1 MMSES
6 DFLQLM
12 AVGVGG
18 TITTLTVLFL
28 LFRQV
33 VCWYWKI
40 NEIVRLLEEANANLR
55 RLASTREAQSRHA
68 DTDAT

>member
-6 DFLQLM
+6 DFLKLL

-40 NEIVRLLEEANANLR
+40 NEVVRLLEEANANLR
-55 RLASTREAQSRHA
+55 RLAGTRETQSRHA